1 LATPADSARV
11 ASDPHRALEATGCH
25 GLSSPSTLACARA
38 ATPTR
43 VPVRT
48 DEDAGSS
55 SEEPAPKPRRPRTR
69 DMYSRRTNA
78 LPNGSSHRR
87 CRRRRPGAFVGWRP
101 LTRKRAVRDP
111 ARRPWRRDAMFDPT
125 RCSEPAPHEPCPKTE
140 HVWRSPTDHRNRVT
154 APRPTRHSP
163 GRAARRCCHLFAISA
178 TNRSPTHPAPEIAH
192 DADDPKAIIARRNPR
207 LGADAQWPPCGDPPT
222 PELTHSPGHQHPTEQ
237 VARG

>member
-111 ARRPWRRDAMFDPT
+111 ARRPWRRGATFDPT

-140 HVWRSPTDHRNRVT
+140 HAWRSSTDHRNRSPLRGPLATHLVELLGGVAT
-154 APRPTRHSP
+154 SSLSVPRIVRQLT
-163 GRAARRCCHLFAISA
+163 
-178 TNRSPTHPAPEIAH
+178 
-192 DADDPKAIIARRNPR
+192 PR
-207 LGADAQWPPCGDPPT
+207 LKSRTTLTTRRPSLPDAIPGL
-222 PELTHSPGHQHPTEQ
+222 ELTPSGHLAVTPRHPS
-237 VARG
+237 